1 MNTVDEHRKSAREV
15 LHFSVITVSDSRTV
29 EDDVSGKR
37 ICELATA
44 AGHEVVDH
52 EIVTDDRLEIRT
64 RLHAVL
70 ADEKVDVVVLN
81 GGTGFAE
88 RDVTTEVIEPLLDTT
103 IEGFGELFRM
113 LSWQQVGAAAMLSR
127 AVAGLIGK
135 RAVFVLPGS
144 PKAVELGMQ
153 QLILPEAAHLLS
165 QVEKSD

>member
-1 MNTVDEHRKSAREV
+1 MSSVEEHRQAAPQV
-15 LHFSVITVSDSRTV
+15 LRFAVITVSDSRTV

-37 ICELATA
+37 ICELASA
-44 AGHEVVDH
+44 AGHEVLEH

-64 RLHAVL
+64 RLGAVL

-81 GGTGFAE
+81 GGTGVSP
-88 RDVTTEVIEPLLDTT
+88 RDVTTEVVEPLLETT
-103 IEGFGELFRM
+103 LHGFGELFRM

-127 AVAGLIGK
+127 AVAGVIGQ

-165 QVEKSD
+165 QVRKPE

>member
-1 MNTVDEHRKSAREV
+1 MSTADEHRKAAPEV

-37 ICELATA
+37 ICELAAA
-44 AGHEVVDH
+44 AGHEILEH

-81 GGTGFAE
+81 GGTGFSQ
-88 RDVTTEVIEPLLDTT
+88 RDVTTEVIEPLLDTA
-103 IEGFGELFRM
+103 IDGFGELFRM
-113 LSWQQVGAAAMLSR
+113 LSWKQVGAAAMLSR
-127 AVAGLIGK
+127 AVAGIIGN

-144 PKAVELGMQ
+144 PKAVELAMQ
-153 QLILPEAAHLLS
+153 QLILPEAGHLLS
-165 QVEKSD
+165 QVAKSD